1 MIDGRNLFN
10 EPIKN
15 DIKTWKYL
23 KNDYSSRRWLGNWL
37 LTWLNIYKTTVIV
50 YQQQAFDA
58 DPKATQKFDF
68 TADLDWVVETFMF
81 FIYE

>member
-23 KNDYSSRRWLGNWL
+23 KNDYSSRR
-37 LTWLNIYKTTVIV
+37 
-50 YQQQAFDA
+50 
-58 DPKATQKFDF
+58 
-68 TADLDWVVETFMF
+68 
-81 FIYE
+81 